1 MDKEQQK
8 KLLRE
13 IMEADQKN
21 GLYEPPIA
29 VEWLFRQINSMYGQQ
44 INNQTIS
51 SELYLKSKEMER
63 NQMIDFLAKNNKKN

>member
-21 GLYEPPIA
+21 GLYEPPTA